1 MPQSHRYLSLAFVA
15 SDLLLEVDAARRVR
29 FAAGAAACPS
39 SGVAQAYKGLALDDL
54 LRRASAWELR
64 QALGKLT
71 PGQRTGPVEVLVRC
85 GADQVRKATVRAF
98 SSPELAPAI
107 SIGLSWEGP
116 AFALSAAAPPLS
128 TPDAF
133 LDHARATLDQT
144 RERLALAFVDVPGLS
159 QPPASQAFDAVA
171 AALQESSMDGRS
183 AAQLSDERFAVLR
196 TADADRPL
204 EEVVRQAGAAQ
215 DLHLEPVVRSAEIG
229 ADAPPQAALRAL
241 RFAIEA
247 CLSDGPAA
255 SADTF
260 AKRLAQT
267 VRDADQFKR
276 IARDRSFDIHFQPI
290 VDLTTGAVHH
300 HEALARFA
308 SRETADTIRLAEEM
322 DLIRAFD
329 IAVLEKVLRAL
340 RQPGAGLAK
349 LAINVSG
356 ASLAS
361 DDYIDTLLRRTS
373 AEPDDRRRIMVEV
386 TETAALK
393 DMDAARVRLDR
404 LRSAGVKICIDD
416 FGAGS
421 ASYEYLRTLPVDII
435 KLDGS
440 ITRSVGDN
448 ARSRAMV
455 EHLVAL
461 CRTLGVRVIAE
472 QVETENIAE
481 ILRRLGVDMA
491 QGWRFGR
498 PMPELVTR
506 VSSEPTSRRKG
517 AVHAWG

>member
-1 MPQSHRYLSLAFVA
+1 
-15 SDLLLEVDAARRVR
+15 
-29 FAAGAAACPS
+29 
-39 SGVAQAYKGLALDDL
+39 
-54 LRRASAWELR
+54 
-64 QALGKLT
+64 
-71 PGQRTGPVEVLVRC
+71 
-85 GADQVRKATVRAF
+85 
-98 SSPELAPAI
+98 
-107 SIGLSWEGP
+107 
-116 AFALSAAAPPLS
+116 
-128 TPDAF
+128 
-133 LDHARATLDQT
+133 
-144 RERLALAFVDVPGLS
+144 
-159 QPPASQAFDAVA
+159 
-171 AALQESSMDGRS
+171 MDGRS

-461 CRTLGVRVIAE
+461 CRTLGVRVVAE
-472 QVETENIAE
+472 QVETEDIAE